1 MRISLYTV
9 KKKISDRPS
18 VRFSFTFI
26 FVFLILYLSL
36 ETIPQTFFHFVNR
49 ANALG
54 AGFLLKFTGITPRIT
69 NDMISY
75 GGFTVK
81 VVGECSAV
89 FISILPL
96 TFFVA
101 YPSRALWKIAG
112 IFAGL
117 SILFIFN
124 LFRIVFVFM
133 VGLAYPNLFPWVHLY
148 FGQVG
153 MMFLV
158 VWICMIWMKYS
169 EKNIGRLPGART
181 MLAAFIVSIV
191 PFAAWIWLCK
201 PYTWMMLW
209 AARLILNLAGFSAVL
224 PDALRLY
231 PHTFISF
238 NIVIILSFVMAD
250 RMFQKRMSKKKF
262 LTGMGI
268 LMSLHLFFQ
277 MLPILFFQNRIMQSQ
292 PLINALLVIHQFFL
306 PFIFWV
312 ALMPIP
318 DKAQK
323 ANTSSKARCY
333 S

>member
-1 MRISLYTV
+1 MRIYLSSV
-9 KKKISDRPS
+9 NKKLFDRPG

-26 FVFLILYLSL
+26 FIFLVLYLSL
-36 ETIPQTFFHFVNR
+36 ETAPQTFFHFVNR
-49 ANALG
+49 ANTLG
-54 AGFLLKFTGITPRIT
+54 AGLLLNLAGIVPRIT

-96 TFFVA
+96 AFFIA
-101 YPSRALWKIAG
+101 YPSRVLWKIAG

-117 SILFIFN
+117 SLLFIFN

-133 VGLAYPNLFPWVHLY
+133 VGLAYPKLFPWVHLY
-148 FGQVG
+148 LGQVG
-153 MMFLV
+153 MIFLV
-158 VWICMIWMKYS
+158 VWICMIWLQYS
-169 EKNIGRLPGART
+169 EKKSERLPGARM
-181 MLAAFIVSIV
+181 MLAACVVSIF
-191 PFAAWIWLCK
+191 PFVIWIFLCK

-224 PDALRLY
+224 PDALGLY

-238 NIVIILSFVMAD
+238 NIVVVLSLVMAD
-250 RMFQKRMSKKKF
+250 RAFQKRMSKNNF

-268 LMSLHLFFQ
+268 LMVLHLFFQ

-306 PFIFWV
+306 PFIFWMV
-312 ALMPIP
+312 LMPWP
-318 DKAQK
+318 DKTWIK
-323 ANTSSKARCY
+323 NT
-333 S
+333 